1 MRWYF
6 SIYLCARNS
15 WAQVCTT
22 SGALREFIIINIVF
36 VIIALE
42 APSSRYYLSLYL
54 SIWIE
59 AGNSVHETAERTI
72 IVWVDP
78 NVIQH
83 TIRCGHAAVA
93 CAPAPAYSG
102 PHCCAAARLCA
113 RDDHGDAQ
121 RGEFPK
127 GAFGDTGRTLRKR
140 ARARRRKLGAR
151 CAIAARAYGAR
162 HAFKNSQSTEPEG
175 VRRHT

>member
-1 MRWYF
+1 VRTELLSAGLHDQRCLEGVY
-6 SIYLCARNS
+6 SNKHCIRNYCIRS
-15 WAQVCTT
+15 T
-22 SGALREFIIINIVF
+22 I
-36 VIIALE
+36 LE
-42 APSSRYYLSLYL
+42 VLSFYL

-59 AGNSVHETAERTI
+59 AGNSVYETAERTI

-151 CAIAARAYGAR
+151 RAIAARAYGAR